1 MMVDMT
7 KLSLMTGL
15 SRTTLLTYLQY
26 LHRAKLIHLLYS
38 DLDSLK
44 KLQKPDKIYMEN
56 PNLLYVLSL
65 EDVNKG
71 TLREVFMVNQLS
83 YQHQVEYS
91 TRSADYTV
99 DRRYTIEVGGKS
111 KDGKQIAREQSA
123 FIAADNIDYPVGNKI
138 PLWAFGL
145 LY

>member
-1 MMVDMT
+1 MMVDMA
-7 KLSLMTGL
+7 KLLLMTGL

-26 LHRAKLIHLLYS
+26 LHRARLIHLLYS

-71 TLREVFMVNQLS
+71 ILREVFMVNQLS

>member
-1 MMVDMT
+1 
-7 KLSLMTGL
+7 
-15 SRTTLLTYLQY
+15 
-26 LHRAKLIHLLYS
+26 
-38 DLDSLK
+38 
-44 KLQKPDKIYMEN
+44 
-56 PNLLYVLSL
+56 
-65 EDVNKG
+65 
-71 TLREVFMVNQLS
+71 MVNQLS
-83 YQHQVEYS
+83 YQQQVEYS

-99 DRRYTIEVGGKS
+99 DHRYTIEVGGKS